1 MIYMP
6 DNNSDDNIFYQ
17 RSTITKEDRN
27 KLHGHKSVMLWFTGL
42 SGSGKSTIADRLQ
55 RELMNRE
62 ISVYILDGDNLRKG
76 INKNLSFSV
85 EGRRENNRITAEI
98 GKILVDAGLV
108 VIAALISP
116 FEEDRQ
122 NARVIFNSD
131 EFIEVYVKCTL
142 EECEKRDPKGLY
154 NKARKGAIKDF
165 TGIDQVYEE
174 PKNPDIT
181 IDTSELSIEQSVQ
194 KLVSFLLKQVKLNQ
208 I

>member
-1 MIYMP
+1 MP
-6 DNNSDDNIFYQ
+6 DNNSDGNIFYQ
-17 RSTITKEDRN
+17 PSTITKEDRQT
-27 KLHGHKSVMLWFTGL
+27 LHGHKSVMLWFTGL

-55 RELMNRE
+55 YELINRE
-62 ISVYILDGDNLRKG
+62 ISVYILDGDNLRRG

-85 EGRRENNRITAEI
+85 EDRRENNRITAEI

-122 NARVIFNSD
+122 NARAIFNSN

-154 NKARKGAIKDF
+154 NKARKGEIKKF
-165 TGIDQVYEE
+165 TGIDQAYEE

-194 KLVSFLLKQVKLNQ
+194 KLVSFLFNKVGLNQ

>member
-1 MIYMP
+1 MP

-85 EGRRENNRITAEI
+85 EDRRENNRITAEI

>member
-1 MIYMP
+1 MP